1 MKILIVCRK
10 KEGKDWDVVK
20 NIEKKLTQLGHN
32 IELLSREED
41 LNMNSLSSSMGS
53 LSSAVEKLDAKN
65 SYDMIYTQ
73 DWSIAL
79 PFLIP
84 TKILF
89 EKHYCLF
96 HDIEPSAAK
105 SRILQKIVGNMMG
118 EKLIV
123 KTKELKEKFP
133 KAVLSSDGV
142 GIDMLK

>member
-10 KEGKDWDVVK
+10 KEGENWDAVK
-20 NIEKKLTQLGHN
+20 NMEKKLTQLRHD
-32 IELLSREED
+32 IEILAREED

-65 SYDMIYTQ
+65 GYDMIYTQ

-105 SRILQKIVGNMMG
+105 SRILQKIVGNMMA
-118 EKLIV
+118 EKLLV
-123 KTKELKEKFP
+123 RTKELKEKFP
-133 KAVLSSDGV
+133 KAILSPDGV
-142 GIDMLK
+142 SLEMIK